1 MQLLENKVAIVTGG
15 GSGIGRAVALHY
27 AAEGAMVVVAD
38 KNETGG
44 NQTVT
49 MIKEKSGEAFFAK
62 TDVSKPSDNEML
74 VHHAIEHYG
83 ALHIACNNAG
93 IGGAAALTGE
103 YPIDNWDKVIS
114 INLSG
119 IFYGM
124 RYQIPAMLKFGGGAI
139 VNMTSILGQVGF
151 KTASAYTAAKHGI
164 VGLTKT
170 AALEYG
176 VQNIRINAVGPG
188 FIKTPLLEGLDE
200 KPLILL
206 HPIGRLGTAE
216 EVAELVLFLSSS
228 KASFITG
235 GYFPVDG
242 GYLAQ

>member
-1 MQLLENKVAIVTGG
+1 MQLLANKVAIVTGG
-15 GSGIGRAVALHY
+15 GSGIGRAVALYY

-49 MIKEKSGEAFFAK
+49 MIKEKSGEAFFAR

-74 VHHAIEHYG
+74 VHHALEHYG

-93 IGGAAALTGE
+93 IGGAAAPTGE
-103 YPIDNWDKVIS
+103 YPIDNWDKVIG

-124 RYQIPAMLKFGGGAI
+124 RYQIPAMLKSGGGAI

-151 KTASAYTAAKHGI
+151 RTAPAYTAAKHGI

-188 FIKTPLLEGLDE
+188 FIKTPLIEGLDE
-200 KPLILL
+200 KSLIPL

-216 EVAELVLFLSSS
+216 EVAELVLFLSST

>member
-1 MQLLENKVAIVTGG
+1 MQLLTNKVAIVTGG
-15 GSGIGRAVALHY
+15 GSGIGRAVALYY

-74 VHHAIEHYG
+74 VRHALEHYG

-93 IGGAAALTGE
+93 IGGAAVPTGE
-103 YPIDNWDKVIS
+103 YPIDNWDKVIG

-124 RYQIPAMLKFGGGAI
+124 RYQIPAMLKSGGGAI

-164 VGLTKT
+164 VGLTKA

-176 VQNIRINAVGPG
+176 LQNIRINAVGPG

-216 EVAELVLFLSSS
+216 EVAELVLFLSST

-235 GYFPVDG
+235 GYFPIDG